1 MLPDSLLSFIWY
13 KDYEK
18 CHFIFIMT
26 RRTIY
31 KWIRQDTHMDP
42 ITRATRVIMDF
53 AGLDQST
60 KSFTLRSA
68 LGILFQTFIEIF
80 DGMYEDYG
88 FSW

>member
-1 MLPDSLLSFIWY
+1 
-13 KDYEK
+13 
-18 CHFIFIMT
+18 
-26 RRTIY
+26 
-31 KWIRQDTHMDP
+31 MDP